1 LAADHISG
9 YASGLFEL
17 ARAEGVLDRVEDEL
31 FSVAQ
36 AVEQSGELRSTL
48 TDPELPVDK
57 KQTVMDEL
65 IGGRASSLT
74 VGIVQLIVS
83 QGKADDLPEI
93 VRAMLE
99 KAASSRNRALAEV
112 RSAVPL
118 DDETVKRL
126 TSALEKATGKKV
138 EVKVV
143 VDPSLIG
150 GILAR
155 VGDTVIDGSIARRVQ
170 SVRQTVNSR

>member
-1 LAADHISG
+1 MPTEHISG
-9 YASGLFEL
+9 YAEALVEL

-36 AVEQSGELRSTL
+36 AVEDSPDLRSTL
-48 TDPELPVDK
+48 TDPEVPMDK
-57 KQTVMDEL
+57 KRSILEEL
-65 IGGRASSLT
+65 IGKRAASLT

-83 QGKADDLPEI
+83 QGRADELPEI
-93 VRAMLE
+93 ARAMLE

-112 RSAVPL
+112 RSAVAL
-118 DDETVKRL
+118 DDETVMRL
-126 TSALEKATGKKV
+126 TSALEKATGKKI